1 MDPSKPP
8 RLTRPTM
15 NGSETEL
22 KEEITKNLRFLQRQM
37 EVHYGHRTNRSESTL
52 RFLAKVVGLTR
63 QLNEQ
68 WMKYIGLDSTIKEEF
83 PERPPHNPQQ
93 EAERRGNARRQD
105 NSTRQPKNVNKPASK
120 VEEQKRLPHFKKKN
134 RPAVPNMGTRPKEV
148 SRHPIPTQTTDP
160 WDDPHMWDSWNDTLP
175 SGASWSD
182 RTTTTIFDRD
192 VEFFGGIAR
201 PRQMNRQA
209 QQASASY
216 IQEPSTRKKKPP
228 PVVYDGSCDQRS
240 TRR

>member
-83 PERPPHNPQQ
+83 PERPPTTLNKKQK
-93 EAERRGNARRQD
+93 EEETLVARIIPRD
-105 NSTRQPKNVNKPASK
+105 
-120 VEEQKRLPHFKKKN
+120 
-134 RPAVPNMGTRPKEV
+134 
-148 SRHPIPTQTTDP
+148 SRKT
-160 WDDPHMWDSWNDTLP
+160 
-175 SGASWSD
+175 
-182 RTTTTIFDRD
+182 
-192 VEFFGGIAR
+192 
-201 PRQMNRQA
+201 
-209 QQASASY
+209 
-216 IQEPSTRKKKPP
+216 
-228 PVVYDGSCDQRS
+228 
-240 TRR
+240 